1 MLKSPKYRYHGSLL
15 NIACYHAMYRNRSHL
30 KQPGESKSENWMLRQ
45 LLLPC
50 TFTARGTFFNEY
62 LILKFWEELNKKH
75 QDISQEWDYMYLPW
89 TARSR
94 VLVSIFFLV
103 YRYLYTAI
111 LRSFT
116 NWILHVQLH
125 CSYILKSN
133 AYTFLFVIH
142 FFYTHMY
149 TNILVS
155 KIRKFVLVNAF
166 I

>member
-1 MLKSPKYRYHGSLL
+1 
-15 NIACYHAMYRNRSHL
+15 
-30 KQPGESKSENWMLRQ
+30 MLRQ

-50 TFTARGTFFNEY
+50 TFTARGTFYIEN

-94 VLVSIFFLV
+94 VLVSIFFGIPV
-103 YRYLYTAI
+103 PLYMYSNSWEFYKLNLTCTTSLFI
-111 LRSFT
+111 HIKINRIHISFC
-116 NWILHVQLH
+116 HP
-125 CSYILKSN
+125 
-133 AYTFLFVIH
+133 
-142 FFYTHMY
+142 FFCTHMY

>member
-30 KQPGESKSENWMLRQ
+30 KQPGESKPDNWMLRQ

-50 TFTARGTFFNEY
+50 TFTARGTFYIEN

-94 VLVSIFFLV
+94 VLVGIPV
-103 YRYLYTAI
+103 PLY
-111 LRSFT
+111 
-116 NWILHVQLH
+116 
-125 CSYILKSN
+125 SN
-133 AYTFLFVIH
+133 
-142 FFYTHMY
+142 
-149 TNILVS
+149 S
-155 KIRKFVLVNAF
+155 
-166 I
+166 

>member
-30 KQPGESKSENWMLRQ
+30 KHPGESKLENWMLRQ

-50 TFTARGTFFNEY
+50 TLTARGTFYIET

-94 VLVSIFFLV
+94 VLVSIFFW
-103 YRYLYTAI
+103 YTGTSI
-111 LRSFT
+111 
-116 NWILHVQLH
+116 HVQQ
-125 CSYILKSN
+125 
-133 AYTFLFVIH
+133 FLRVLQIKFYMYNFIVHTYKNQTHTH
-142 FFYTHMY
+142 FFLSSIFLYAY
-149 TNILVS
+149 VY
-155 KIRKFVLVNAF
+155 
-166 I
+166 